1 MSRKLETFVCLK
13 KTNAK
18 ILTLFVYSGEK
29 DKKSLLRNVQ
39 LTGEKGRDA
48 CILPGT
54 LLSGGWHLRCI
65 ASEVFSQGHPANI
78 LILKETLM
86 ECSEPGIIRDEE
98 LLAYLAGEIV
108 RPVVQQHLA
117 RCQNCSAK
125 LADFRRVERSLTRKL
140 HRWDCPPNQVLGEY
154 QLGLLDNERATTV
167 RLHLSSS
174 VLCSVAIAT
183 LSPFPS

>member
-65 ASEVFSQGHPANI
+65 ASEVFSHGHPPNI
-78 LILKETLM
+78 LFLKELLLNCI
-86 ECSEPGIIRDEE
+86 EHIIIHD
-98 LLAYLAGEIV
+98 
-108 RPVVQQHLA
+108 
-117 RCQNCSAK
+117 
-125 LADFRRVERSLTRKL
+125 
-140 HRWDCPPNQVLGEY
+140 
-154 QLGLLDNERATTV
+154 DN
-167 RLHLSSS
+167 
-174 VLCSVAIAT
+174 
-183 LSPFPS
+183 LSP